1 MAQSPLENQIEAL
14 LTETIDEKGFELI
27 RISYRDGVLQI
38 MAEPKDR
45 GLEMTVEHCASISRS
60 VAIILDEQD
69 PITSKYQLEVT
80 SPGVSRPL
88 MKRLDYVRFQGELV
102 KLTTQE
108 LIDGR
113 RRFHGRLIGLTDDD
127 KIELDTSFGPVSL
140 DYGLVETAKLDPT
153 EIMERRLK
161 ARRKG

>member
-1 MAQSPLENQIEAL
+1 MASPLENQLEML
-14 LTETIDEKGFELI
+14 FSDMIDEKGFELV
-27 RISYRDGVLQI
+27 RISYRDGILQI

-45 GLEMTVEHCASISRS
+45 DLEMTVEHCASISR
-60 VAIILDEQD
+60 AAARILDEQD
-69 PITSKYQLEVT
+69 PITSQYRLEVT

-88 MKRLDYVRFQGELV
+88 IKREDYVRFQGELV
-102 KLTTQE
+102 KVTISA

-113 RRFHGRLIGLTDDD
+113 RRFHGRLIGINND

-140 DYGLVETAKLDPT
+140 DYGLVEAAKLDPT

-161 ARRKG
+161 SRRKG

>member
-1 MAQSPLENQIEAL
+1 MASPLENQLEML
-14 LTETIDEKGFELI
+14 FSEMIDEKGFELV
-27 RISYRDGVLQI
+27 RISYRDSILQI

-45 GLEMTVEHCASISRS
+45 DLEMTVEHCANISR
-60 VAIILDEQD
+60 AAARILDEQD
-69 PITSKYQLEVT
+69 PITSQYRHEVT

-88 MKRLDYVRFQGELV
+88 IKREDYVRFQGELV
-102 KLTTQE
+102 KVTISA

-113 RRFHGRLIGLTDDD
+113 RRFHGRLIGINND

-140 DYGLVETAKLDPT
+140 DYGLVEAAKLDPT

-161 ARRKG
+161 SRRKG

>member
-1 MAQSPLENQIEAL
+1 MASPLENQLEML
-14 LTETIDEKGFELI
+14 FSDMIDEKGFDLV
-27 RISYRDGVLQI
+27 RISYRDGILQI

-45 GLEMTVEHCASISRS
+45 DLEMTVEHCANISR
-60 VAIILDEQD
+60 AAARILDEQD
-69 PITSKYQLEVT
+69 PITSQYRPEVT

-88 MKRLDYVRFQGELV
+88 IKREDYVRFQGELV
-102 KLTTQE
+102 KVTISA

-113 RRFHGRLIGLTDDD
+113 RRFHGRLIGINND

-140 DYGLVETAKLDPT
+140 DYGLVEAAKLDPT

-161 ARRKG
+161 SRRKG

>member
-1 MAQSPLENQIEAL
+1 MTPSPLENQLETL
-14 LTETIDEKGFELI
+14 LKNMIDEKGFELI

-45 GLEMTVEHCASISRS
+45 SLEMTVEHCASISR
-60 VAIILDEQD
+60 AAAKILDEQD
-69 PITSKYQLEVT
+69 PIASQYRLEVT

-88 MKRLDYVRFQGELV
+88 IKRDDYVRFQGELV
-102 KLTTQE
+102 KLTTGV

-113 RRFHGRLIGLTDDD
+113 RRFHGRLIGITDDD

-140 DYGLVETAKLDPT
+140 DYGLVEAAKLDPT

-161 ARRKG
+161 SRRKG

>member
-14 LTETIDEKGFELI
+14 LTEAIDEKGFELI
-27 RISYRDGVLQI
+27 RISYRDGILQI

-45 GLEMTVEHCASISRS
+45 DVEMTVEHCASISRS

-88 MKRLDYVRFQGELV
+88 MKRPDYVRFQGELV
-102 KLTTQE
+102 KLTTRE

-113 RRFHGRLIGLTDDD
+113 RRFQGRLIGLTDDD

>member
-1 MAQSPLENQIEAL
+1 MASPLENQLEML
-14 LTETIDEKGFELI
+14 FSDMIDEKGFELV
-27 RISYRDGVLQI
+27 RISYRDGILQI

-45 GLEMTVEHCASISRS
+45 DLEMTVEHCANISR
-60 VAIILDEQD
+60 AAARILDEQD
-69 PITSKYQLEVT
+69 PITSQYRLEVT

-88 MKRLDYVRFQGELV
+88 IKREDYVRFQGELV
-102 KLTTQE
+102 KVTISA

-113 RRFHGRLIGLTDDD
+113 RRFHGRLIGINDD

-140 DYGLVETAKLDPT
+140 DYGLVEAAKLDPT

-161 ARRKG
+161 SRRKG

>member
-1 MAQSPLENQIEAL
+1 MASSPLENQLEMLFSDMI
-14 LTETIDEKGFELI
+14 TEKGFELV

-45 GLEMTVEHCASISRS
+45 DLEMTVEHCASISR
-60 VAIILDEQD
+60 AAARILDEQD
-69 PITSKYQLEVT
+69 PITSQYRLEVT

-88 MKRLDYVRFQGELV
+88 IKREDYDRFQGELV
-102 KLTTQE
+102 KVTISAQ
-108 LIDGR
+108 IDGR
-113 RRFHGRLIGLTDDD
+113 RRFHGRLIGINDDD

-140 DYGLVETAKLDPT
+140 DYGLVEAAKLDPT

-161 ARRKG
+161 SRRKG

>member
-1 MAQSPLENQIEAL
+1 MASPLENQLEML
-14 LTETIDEKGFELI
+14 FSDMIDEKGFELV
-27 RISYRDGVLQI
+27 RISYRDSILQI

-45 GLEMTVEHCASISRS
+45 DLEMTVEHCASISR
-60 VAIILDEQD
+60 AAARILDEQD
-69 PITSKYQLEVT
+69 PITSQYRLEVT

-88 MKRLDYVRFQGELV
+88 IKREDYVRFQGELV
-102 KLTTQE
+102 KVTISA

-113 RRFHGRLIGLTDDD
+113 RRFHGRLIGINND

-140 DYGLVETAKLDPT
+140 DYGLVEAAKLDPT

-161 ARRKG
+161 SRRKG

>member
-1 MAQSPLENQIEAL
+1 MASPLENQLEML
-14 LTETIDEKGFELI
+14 FSHMIDEKGFELV
-27 RISYRDGVLQI
+27 RISYRDSILQI

-45 GLEMTVEHCASISRS
+45 DLEMTVEHCANISR
-60 VAIILDEQD
+60 AAARILDEQD
-69 PITSKYQLEVT
+69 PITSQYRLEVT

-88 MKRLDYVRFQGELV
+88 IKREDYVRFQGELV
-102 KLTTQE
+102 KVTISA

-113 RRFHGRLIGLTDDD
+113 RRFHGRLIGINND

-140 DYGLVETAKLDPT
+140 DYGLVEAAKLDPT

-161 ARRKG
+161 SRRKG

>member
-1 MAQSPLENQIEAL
+1 MAQSPLENQLEDL
-14 LTETIDEKGFELI
+14 LKETIDDKGFELI

-38 MAEPKDR
+38 MAEPRDR
-45 GLEMTVEHCASISRS
+45 SVEMTVEHCASISRA
-60 VAIILDEQD
+60 VARILDERD
-69 PITSKYQLEVT
+69 PISAHYRLEVT

-88 MKRLDYVRFQGELV
+88 VKREDYDRFQGELV
-102 KLTTQE
+102 KLTTNI

-113 RRFHGRLIGLTDDD
+113 RRFHGRLISLNEDD

-140 DYGLVETAKLDPT
+140 DYGLVEAAKLDPT

-161 ARRKG
+161 SRRKG

>member
-1 MAQSPLENQIEAL
+1 MASPLENEL
-14 LTETIDEKGFELI
+14 EMLFSDMIDEKGFELV
-27 RISYRDGVLQI
+27 RISYRDGILQI

-45 GLEMTVEHCASISRS
+45 DLEMTVEHCASISR
-60 VAIILDEQD
+60 AAARILDEQD
-69 PITSKYQLEVT
+69 PITSQYRLEVT

-88 MKRLDYVRFQGELV
+88 IKREDYVRFQGELV
-102 KLTTQE
+102 KVTISA

-113 RRFHGRLIGLTDDD
+113 RRFHGRLIGINND

-140 DYGLVETAKLDPT
+140 DYGLVEAAKLDPT

-161 ARRKG
+161 SRRKG

>member
-1 MAQSPLENQIEAL
+1 MASPLENQLEML
-14 LTETIDEKGFELI
+14 FSDMIDEKGFELV
-27 RISYRDGVLQI
+27 RISYRDSILQI

-45 GLEMTVEHCASISRS
+45 DLEMTVEHCANISR
-60 VAIILDEQD
+60 AAARILDEQD
-69 PITSKYQLEVT
+69 PITSQYRLEVT

-88 MKRLDYVRFQGELV
+88 IKREDYVRFQGELV
-102 KLTTQE
+102 KVTISA

-113 RRFHGRLIGLTDDD
+113 RRFHGRLIGINND

-140 DYGLVETAKLDPT
+140 DYGLVEAAKLDPT

-161 ARRKG
+161 SRRKG

>member
-1 MAQSPLENQIEAL
+1 MASPLENQLEML
-14 LTETIDEKGFELI
+14 FSDMIDEKGFELV
-27 RISYRDGVLQI
+27 RISYRDGILQI

-45 GLEMTVEHCASISRS
+45 DLEMTVEHCANISR
-60 VAIILDEQD
+60 AAARILDEQD
-69 PITSKYQLEVT
+69 PITSQYRLEVT

-88 MKRLDYVRFQGELV
+88 IKREDYVRFQGELV
-102 KLTTQE
+102 KVTISA

-113 RRFHGRLIGLTDDD
+113 RRFHGRLIGINND

-140 DYGLVETAKLDPT
+140 DYGLVEAAKLDPT

-161 ARRKG
+161 SRRKG

>member
-1 MAQSPLENQIEAL
+1 MLFSDM
-14 LTETIDEKGFELI
+14 IDEKGFELV
-27 RISYRDGVLQI
+27 RISYRDGILQI

-45 GLEMTVEHCASISRS
+45 DLEMTVEHCASISR
-60 VAIILDEQD
+60 AAARILDEQD
-69 PITSKYQLEVT
+69 PITSQYRLEVT

-88 MKRLDYVRFQGELV
+88 IKREDYVRFQGELV
-102 KLTTQE
+102 KVTISA

-113 RRFHGRLIGLTDDD
+113 RRFHGRLIGINND

-140 DYGLVETAKLDPT
+140 DYGLVEAAKLDPT

-161 ARRKG
+161 SRRKG

>member
-1 MAQSPLENQIEAL
+1 MASPLENQLEML
-14 LTETIDEKGFELI
+14 FSDMIDKKGFELV
-27 RISYRDGVLQI
+27 RISYRDGILQI

-45 GLEMTVEHCASISRS
+45 DLEMTVEHCANISR
-60 VAIILDEQD
+60 AAARILDEQD
-69 PITSKYQLEVT
+69 PITSQYRLEVT

-88 MKRLDYVRFQGELV
+88 IKREDYVRFQGELV
-102 KLTTQE
+102 KVTISA

-113 RRFHGRLIGLTDDD
+113 RRFHGRLIGINDD

-140 DYGLVETAKLDPT
+140 DYGLVEAAKLDPT

-161 ARRKG
+161 SRRKG

>member
-108 LIDGR
+108 LIVGR

>member
-1 MAQSPLENQIEAL
+1 MASPLENQLEML
-14 LTETIDEKGFELI
+14 FSDMIDEKGFELV
-27 RISYRDGVLQI
+27 RISYRDSILQI

-45 GLEMTVEHCASISRS
+45 DLEMTVEHCANISR
-60 VAIILDEQD
+60 AAARILDEQD
-69 PITSKYQLEVT
+69 PITSQYRLEVT

-88 MKRLDYVRFQGELV
+88 IKREDYVRSQGELV
-102 KLTTQE
+102 KVTISA

-113 RRFHGRLIGLTDDD
+113 RRFHGRLIGINND

-140 DYGLVETAKLDPT
+140 DYGLVEAAKLDPT

-161 ARRKG
+161 SRRKG

>member
-1 MAQSPLENQIEAL
+1 MASPLENQLEML
-14 LTETIDEKGFELI
+14 FSDMIDEKGFELV
-27 RISYRDGVLQI
+27 RISYRDSILQI

-45 GLEMTVEHCASISRS
+45 DLEMTVEHCANISR
-60 VAIILDEQD
+60 AAARILDEQD
-69 PITSKYQLEVT
+69 PITSQYRLEVT

-88 MKRLDYVRFQGELV
+88 IKREDYVRFQGELV
-102 KLTTQE
+102 KVTISA

-113 RRFHGRLIGLTDDD
+113 RRFHGRLIGINDD

-140 DYGLVETAKLDPT
+140 DYGLVEAAKLDPT

-161 ARRKG
+161 SRRKG

>member
-1 MAQSPLENQIEAL
+1 MASPLENQLEML
-14 LTETIDEKGFELI
+14 FSDMIDEKGFDLV
-27 RISYRDGVLQI
+27 RISYRDGILQI

-45 GLEMTVEHCASISRS
+45 DLEMTVEHCASISR
-60 VAIILDEQD
+60 AAARILDEQD
-69 PITSKYQLEVT
+69 PITSQYRLEVT

-88 MKRLDYVRFQGELV
+88 IKREDYVRFQGELV
-102 KLTTQE
+102 KVTISA

-113 RRFHGRLIGLTDDD
+113 RRFHGRLIGINDD

-140 DYGLVETAKLDPT
+140 DYGLVEAAKLDPT

-161 ARRKG
+161 SRRKG